1 MQKNKSMKKYLCLFT
16 ISFFCS
22 ASFSQKQMRIPTQ
35 KDTLKYDFLWKVS
48 IEEEDKKER
57 MNADANPIVKRIY
70 DTLGSDYLEQH
81 FYHNGNLYYQI
92 TFKEGRENGW
102 MEQYHPNGQFRE
114 KRFFLNGRTQY
125 DSCSH
130 VSFDRY
136 GDTAYTS
143 ICITYH
149 KKQYSCQTTYVF
161 GECVSLMI
169 YYNGLVAEF
178 VWHGNKW
185 EESDYHGK
193 SAPYAKKLLKI
204 HQKTILSK

>member
-1 MQKNKSMKKYLCLFT
+1 MKKIFT
-16 ISFFCS
+16 ALLIMLYSTS
-22 ASFSQKQMRIPTQ
+22 NSFSQNDSLTKLDEKIKLSKNDFDEYTKANQVSIV
-35 KDTLKYDFLWKVS
+35 KVILDTLD
-48 IEEEDKKER
+48 
-57 MNADANPIVKRIY
+57 
-70 DTLGSDYLEQH
+70 SDSLVQH
-81 FYHNGNLYYQI
+81 FYHNGNLFYQV
-92 TFKEGRENGW
+92 TFKEGQENGW

-114 KRFFLNGRTQY
+114 KRFFLNGRTRY

-161 GECVSLMI
+161 GERVSLMI
-169 YYNGLVAEF
+169 YSNGLVAEF

-204 HQKTILSK
+204 YQNTILSK